1 MCVSQ
6 QDGVYLWVQS
16 QVVFNADLFK
26 LEHTVARGKNLWT
39 LNDSAPFHC
48 VLNQPLLFMR
58 QEWGR
63 GCQALHESL
72 IFSHLPLLSC
82 HRWPIIC
89 EISCGRMEKSVVEKW
104 TYRMRTGKTTIHIQG
119 EQRPRSDYCD
129 SRMQKEWIEQ
139 LGAVWWCLNIC
150 HSNGT
155 HLHFAFHFISCL
167 GWV

>member
-48 VLNQPLLFMR
+48 VLISHCYL
-58 QEWGR
+58 WGKSEGGGAR
-63 GCQALHESL
+63 HSMKASS
-72 IFSHLPLLSC
+72 F
-82 HRWPIIC
+82 PIYPC
-89 EISCGRMEKSVVEKW
+89 CLATAGPSFVKSAVADGEVGGRKW

-119 EQRPRSDYCD
+119 EQRPRSDYLWLKD
-129 SRMQKEWIEQ
+129 AEGNE
-139 LGAVWWCLNIC
+139 
-150 HSNGT
+150 
-155 HLHFAFHFISCL
+155 
-167 GWV
+167 